1 MNFPLWV
8 LAGLALRRSKWG
20 VAALVILLKTAS
32 AQTQPPAMPLMNLT
46 LKHAET
52 LLVQNSR
59 DLRLARQ
66 IEEAAHI
73 GIEQAGASPNSTLS
87 WGASKYDSKN
97 GLGPG
102 NLGDKQIDQILSI
115 SQTIERGDKRRWRIE
130 QADAGWRGAQ
140 ADREETLRQ
149 ARQTLGLVY
158 FDVKLAEERLQLLS
172 NIHQSYQR
180 SLVGARR
187 RVSAGDL
194 AGSDLARLEVDAL
207 RAEADKQGARADL
220 RRAQL
225 SLAVLMNI
233 KDEVSAIHCSDAWP
247 DTESMHRFTIG
258 DRPDVTSAR
267 QAVLVSQA
275 ALRAAQALRHRDI
288 TVSAQIERDGTS
300 APIGNTF
307 GVGISIPLF
316 TGYDYNA
323 DARRALLDLE
333 SAQVRLERAEFQAR
347 NEVDQA
353 QLDAEAAT
361 LRHQRYSGELLQS
374 ARRAAQ
380 SAEFAFTKGAV
391 GVMELLDARRTL
403 YGVEVDAL
411 TARSDLA
418 HAVVREKAALASV
431 STLAFDQ

>member
-1 MNFPLWV
+1 MNFPPWV
-8 LAGLALRRSKWG
+8 LTGMGWHRSKWG
-20 VAALVILLKTAS
+20 IVAVAILLKTAS
-32 AQTQPPAMPLMNLT
+32 AQAQTPAIPLMNLT
-46 LKHAET
+46 LDYAET
-52 LLVQNSR
+52 LLIQNNR
-59 DLRLARQ
+59 DLRLAGK
-66 IEEAAHI
+66 IEDAAHI
-73 GIEQAGASPNSTLS
+73 GIEQAGASPNPTLS
-87 WGASKYDSKN
+87 WSASKYDSKI

-102 NLGDKQIDQILSI
+102 NWGEKKIDQILSI

-140 ADREETLRQ
+140 ADREEALRQ

-158 FDVKLAEERLQLLS
+158 FDVKLAEERLQLLF

-187 RVSAGDL
+187 RVIAGDL

-207 RAEADKQGARADL
+207 RAEADAQGARADL

-225 SLAVLMNI
+225 ILSVWI
-233 KDEVSAIHCSDAWP
+233 VVKDDASAIHCSDAWP
-247 DTESMHRFTIG
+247 DTETMHRFVVG
-258 DRPDVTSAR
+258 DRPDVKSAR
-267 QAVLVSQA
+267 QAVLVAQA

-300 APIGNTF
+300 AVVHNIL
-307 GVGISIPLF
+307 GVGITIPLF
-316 TGYDYNA
+316 TGSDYNA
-323 DARRALLDLE
+323 DAHRALVDLE
-333 SAQVRLERAEFQAR
+333 SAQIRLERAEFQAR
-347 NEVDQA
+347 NEADQA

-361 LRHQRYSGELLQS
+361 LRYQRYSGELLQS

-418 HAVVREKAALASV
+418 HAVVREKAALASL
-431 STLAFDQ
+431 STMAFD